1 MVLDEPWK
9 VGTSAVKKVDITEHS
24 NRYCCESVLR
34 LHADDYLCLGNQV
47 RNAFSL
53 SGIQPQ
59 HYSQLIILKD
69 ENIILLLFLCAVCKS
84 CL

>member
-59 HYSQLIILKD
+59 HYSIDHFKRREHHPTVVPLRSL
-69 ENIILLLFLCAVCKS
+69 
-84 CL
+84 